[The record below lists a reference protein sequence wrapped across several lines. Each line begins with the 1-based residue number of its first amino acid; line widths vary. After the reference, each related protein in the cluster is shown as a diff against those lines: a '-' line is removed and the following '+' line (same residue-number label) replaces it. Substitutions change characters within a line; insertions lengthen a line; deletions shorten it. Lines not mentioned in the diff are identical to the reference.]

1 MNIKESMNLAGR
13 NLLNML
19 AAHRNYQPYWS
30 IGVEEDYSAK
40 MAWVGNIHNIGR
52 WWDAILRLEE
62 ATGFSIPTHIEKA
75 MLENIRQAFDNRD
88 NLCFPPLNHP
98 WWIGINSGLPI
109 TDHPKIEFHSHR
121 EGLLALNALVRYRD
135 NNWAREQGHRMLE
148 TLFRITKPD
157 CSWDMEKLDYYHRI
171 GSPKV
176 VQKRNPSMYELG
188 MNEFGSAN
196 VMTNGRLIE
205 ALVWFY
211 EATGD
216 DLALVM
222 ADKYARYHLE
232 HTTSS
237 DGEFNNSSNATH
249 AHSYLGTLRG
259 LFLFGKLTNQQEYID
274 RVAMTYKVTV
284 SKMVYE
290 SGFSCHD
297 LWRDN
302 PYRGEVGST
311 GDAVQ
316 LALWLAF
323 YADHTELL
331 DDVERI
337 VKSRLL
343 PAQIIESPELIPM
356 EDEQTDEYYNSQRQ
370 GKVPMTNLTERIIG
384 AIGGMQKYVQG
395 GKRSVTDVTASA
407 LHTLVDVYNHIV
419 TANDIDITV
428 YLHFDYEDENVNMKI
443 ERNEKAKVEI
453 VAKDNKNVRIRIPK
467 WIPRESLIVKVNG
480 QSIDPV
486 IIGDFVYIAKGDK
499 RNTIVLIHELPT
511 RKSKET
517 IGGVQATK
525 FQKLLNQ
532 KFNEV
537 RKTEEVE
544 VEYTW
549 KGDEIVGVYPNV
561 DFFPFYPTSK

>member
-1 MNIKESMNLAGR
+1 MTDVL
-13 NLLNML
+13 
-19 AAHRNYQPYWS
+19 
-30 IGVEEDYSAK
+30 
-40 MAWVGNIHNIGR
+40 WV
-52 WWDAILRLEE
+52 
-62 ATGFSIPTHIEKA
+62 FV
-75 MLENIRQAFDNRD
+75 
-88 NLCFPPLNHP
+88 
-98 WWIGINSGLPI
+98 GI
-109 TDHPKIEFHSHR
+109 
-121 EGLLALNALVRYRD
+121 
-135 NNWAREQGHRMLE
+135 
-148 TLFRITKPD
+148 
-157 CSWDMEKLDYYHRI
+157 
-171 GSPKV
+171 
-176 VQKRNPSMYELG
+176 
-188 MNEFGSAN
+188 
-196 VMTNGRLIE
+196 
-205 ALVWFY
+205 
-211 EATGD
+211 
-216 DLALVM
+216 
-222 ADKYARYHLE
+222 
-232 HTTSS
+232 
-237 DGEFNNSSNATH
+237 
-249 AHSYLGTLRG
+249 
-259 LFLFGKLTNQQEYID
+259 
-274 RVAMTYKVTV
+274 
-284 SKMVYE
+284 
-290 SGFSCHD
+290 
-297 LWRDN
+297 
-302 PYRGEVGST
+302 
-311 GDAVQ
+311 
-316 LALWLAF
+316 
-323 YADHTELL
+323 
-331 DDVERI
+331 
-337 VKSRLL
+337 
-343 PAQIIESPELIPM
+343 
-356 EDEQTDEYYNSQRQ
+356 
-370 GKVPMTNLTERIIG
+370 IIG